1 MTQVA
6 ARESFELSPRWLL
19 QDSWGYS
26 IWRTWFRC
34 KAHHTDHWR
43 PGLHG
48 RHRNAKTVSRQ
59 GSCLKPCCNLLP
71 VSCFLL
77 CQAYQWIYFQVKTIV
92 KPGCSR
98 DTLKAAISS
107 MISVTHVL
115 TVMSHPLNA
124 ELPLYHF
131 NWAWITHC
139 ISYRR
144 LASWATLFSSVF
156 LFWRTACE
164 STAVYMPANVEII
177 VLVNNPCVR
186 LDMFVMSNR

>member
-139 ISYRR
+139 IWVTGGWLLELLCFPVCS
-144 LASWATLFSSVF
+144 FSEGQRVKALQSICQQ
-156 LFWRTACE
+156 T
-164 STAVYMPANVEII
+164 SK
-177 VLVNNPCVR
+177 
-186 LDMFVMSNR
+186 